1 MLILDI
7 FHNSDGTFAWDAVLL
22 LVLAILAG
30 YWLHRFSAKKSDQH
44 KTAAAIV
51 ESEAKYKKLENEF
64 KNYKSNINA
73 GEKQNEKS
81 VVQLGGR
88 VKSLEGDIRVLSDE
102 KNKLHQQV
110 LLKDEELKKYGRQIA
125 DLDDNLK
132 VLLENKIKS
141 ENDAAEKLKV
151 AKEELTRASA
161 WEKRVRAAEE
171 EAEKARSAIGNA
183 ERKKLEAELRL
194 KATAEFAGK
203 VGPMEA
209 ELKLVKDQ
217 LAAAEMEL
225 KTKITPSEETL
236 AALRTVSAQLELQKD
251 NNKTLQQE
259 FDMKQAAN
267 ISLNNEIQYLK
278 TVLSGMTA
286 ENEMLKSKMALTI
299 NQTDGS
305 LKSDEV
311 EKAV

>member
-1 MLILDI
+1 MLVLDI
-7 FHNSDGTFAWDAVLL
+7 FQHSDGTFAWDAVLL
-22 LVLAILAG
+22 LILAILVG
-30 YWLHRFSAKKSDQH
+30 SWLHRFSTKKKDEH

-125 DLDDNLK
+125 DMDDNLK
-132 VLLENKIKS
+132 MLLENKLKS
-141 ENDAAEKLKV
+141 ETESSEKLK
-151 AKEELTRASA
+151 ATKEELARASA
-161 WEKRVRAAEE
+161 WERRVRAAED
-171 EAEKARSAIGNA
+171 EAEKAKSAIANA

-203 VGPMEA
+203 VGPLEQ
-209 ELKLVKDQ
+209 EIQLLKNQ
-217 LAAAEMEL
+217 LAILESAGNTAAG
-225 KTKITPSEETL
+225 TSNETA
-236 AALRTVSAQLELQKD
+236 AALKTVSAQLELQKD
-251 NNKTLQQE
+251 SNITLQKE
-259 FDMKQAAN
+259 LEIKHQASIA
-267 ISLNNEIQYLK
+267 LMGEIEYLK
-278 TVLSGMTA
+278 NTLSKMA
-286 ENEMLKSKMALTI
+286 SENEMLRSKMNSADAKEKT
-299 NQTDGS
+299 TA
-305 LKSDEV
+305 DETHEV
-311 EKAV
+311 A